1 MGDEA
6 DGRQHRPVVLGGDHG
21 FGHLD
26 LLYSVLPGY
35 KIPVLLSVVLVK
47 DTDCLIVFE
56 TTSQ

>member
-47 DTDCLIVFE
+47 DTA
-56 TTSQ
+56 S